1 MCSQL
6 GPSPRPDLPPTL
18 QEPPR
23 WPPPV
28 QCTSSHLPGPLAT
41 TGQSPPSSPSCQ
53 PGPWKAPEATWV
65 CSQVRKRGGHEAQPL
80 GSSSLGLRQSEPP
93 GSQAPRHSCG
103 CGRSQQGPACRAA
116 QPPSQGA
123 NSRQPAWGRRGRYCS
138 APGLPQRHHRQPH
151 PAPRSHSLRVL
162 GELAQGT
169 GVPERFEDIT
179 WHLAPAKGFS
189 VPLPLEPVGRRA
201 AETEGTRHGHTR
213 GPGTREG
220 PAVAPHG
227 APKPVPAGS
236 ASGRT
241 TLTTARGAWAEGPAW
256 DRPARAPAA
265 RPPGGPHLGPRTALL
280 TRGRQRRPSIRPS

>member
-1 MCSQL
+1 MRSQL

-93 GSQAPRHSCG
+93 SSQVPRHSCG

-116 QPPSQGA
+116 QPPSRPASARTPVSRPGA
-123 NSRQPAWGRRGRYCS
+123 GGGDTARPQASRKGTTVSPTLPHEATPSGFWGSLPRGLGSQRGLRTSPGTWPRLKASQYRCLWSPSAGELQRRRGPATDTHGDPGRGRALPWLPTGPPNQFLPA
-138 APGLPQRHHRQPH
+138 AP
-151 PAPRSHSLRVL
+151 
-162 GELAQGT
+162 
-169 GVPERFEDIT
+169 
-179 WHLAPAKGFS
+179 
-189 VPLPLEPVGRRA
+189 
-201 AETEGTRHGHTR
+201 
-213 GPGTREG
+213 REG
-220 PAVAPHG
+220 PH
-227 APKPVPAGS
+227 
-236 ASGRT
+236 
-241 TLTTARGAWAEGPAW
+241 
-256 DRPARAPAA
+256 
-265 RPPGGPHLGPRTALL
+265 
-280 TRGRQRRPSIRPS
+280 